1 MSAAIEA
8 VDSDLTQDGT
18 ELMVVVTTELVG
30 ADVVVTTGLVA
41 GAGAGAA
48 ALTTE
53 NTSKADD
60 GGGEGAGLAA
70 GPAAAKE
77 ATKDCVCV
85 MKLSN
90 GTFGSNEPKSSVALS
105 VRPERVPWGLIDIGR
120 GSR

>member
-18 ELMVVVTTELVG
+18 ELTFVVTT
-30 ADVVVTTGLVA
+30 DVVVAKGFEAGAGA

-53 NTSKADD
+53 KTSKA
-60 GGGEGAGLAA
+60 GNGAGEGAGNGETD

-77 ATKDCVCV
+77 ATNDCVCV

-90 GTFGSNEPKSSVALS
+90 GAFGQNEPNSSATVS
-105 VRPERVPWGLIDIGR
+105 V
-120 GSR
+120 

>member
-30 ADVVVTTGLVA
+30 ADVVVTTGFVA
-41 GAGAGAA
+41 GAGAGAAA

-60 GGGEGAGLAA
+60 GAGEGAGLAA

-85 MKLSN
+85 MKFSN
-90 GTFGSNEPKSSVALS
+90 GKFGTNEPKSSVALS
-105 VRPERVPWGLIDIGR
+105 V
-120 GSR
+120 